1 MNKPNSFC
9 FFYYPNKKLKM
20 KGYFKNA
27 RKHGKV
33 FIYGINRKLE
43 FKKDGPGTEYN
54 ENGKVIRKGIWE
66 NDIYILAIKI

>member
-1 MNKPNSFC
+1 
-9 FFYYPNKKLKM
+9 M